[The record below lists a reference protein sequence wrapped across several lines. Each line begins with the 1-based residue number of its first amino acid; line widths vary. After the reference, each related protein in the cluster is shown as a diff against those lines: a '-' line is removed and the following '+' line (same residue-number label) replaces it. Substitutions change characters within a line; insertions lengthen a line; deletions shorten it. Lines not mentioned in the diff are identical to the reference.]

1 MFSRPRGS
9 LKPAATPKWGPKGGV
24 SEEPTHPLG
33 FLPPPRPL
41 RPANRGGREMP
52 VMPRPLRPANDANGG
67 GRDGRA
73 PEPCHHSPKG
83 RYPAPQGEFL
93 RFQGLFCCSPKGP
106 FPGPARCRRATA
118 AGADGGNDGDGA
130 DGGCRGLRERPS
142 GGGAPTRRGRWGRR
156 SLQARSGGAR
166 GSRWGGDGDGG
177 VTIPNPD
184 CEPLIPNP

>member
-1 MFSRPRGS
+1 MGPQRGG
-9 LKPAATPKWGPKGGV
+9 LRGAHPPPGILAAATTAPSCQQGG
-24 SEEPTHPLG
+24 S
-33 FLPPPRPL
+33 R
-41 RPANRGGREMP
+41 
-52 VMPRPLRPANDANGG
+52 DASHATAAPSCQRCQRG

-83 RYPAPQGEFL
+83 RYPAPQGKFL